1 MENWVS
7 INLPEGCPNICI
19 SFDRE
24 TAEKQVEKFGAK
36 PLYGFEGKKE
46 TWLPTEIFVTYGG
59 RLASDQKHPEVQTD
73 GEKHGCTKNTGT
85 ILSAEVYRHFG
96 LNLLEMKEKGLE
108 HDWGICRKEE
118 AKGCTGNMAGFGMEQ
133 SQQLIIDYDK
143 EYDWVLVRRIK
154 IENEEGKR
162 LAKEIK
168 RTLKTMPDIGIT
180 TNSPNDFFDLDFH
193 FSYYLPETKGRIEEA
208 VSELYVKLGKILDE
222 DREAAKPT
230 QEKPASDE
238 PDFVWKPDIK
248 CKGDAED
255 FGAMSQEKFEEM
267 IQHYLKSH
275 PRCKFAEGN
284 GSSSIEKD
292 SASGCEENQRHPHTI
307 LADLPTKIVP
317 ILVGTATD
325 ILEVS
330 TQSEYIKFAAML
342 LNEAARYNNIF
353 SHAKGYDESVSNAVK
368 ALQNREAKSSR
379 EAAV

>member
-1 MENWVS
+1 MISEERNTENFAFCIDFNRPLGEGPVIRGSLEPLSVMKYEISFMDVGKDIRDELYNEMENFKATLQGIACQWRY
-7 INLPEGCPNICI
+7 L
-19 SFDRE
+19 
-24 TAEKQVEKFGAK
+24 K
-36 PLYGFEGKKE
+36 L
-46 TWLPTEIFVTYGG
+46 
-59 RLASDQKHPEVQTD
+59 
-73 GEKHGCTKNTGT
+73 
-85 ILSAEVYRHFG
+85 
-96 LNLLEMKEKGLE
+96 KEKLE
-108 HDWGICRKEE
+108 VNQERIPEKELE
-118 AKGCTGNMAGFGMEQ
+118 AKYGKAYKRIIREMEE
-133 SQQLIIDYDK
+133 L
-143 EYDWVLVRRIK
+143 
-154 IENEEGKR
+154 ENQ
-162 LAKEIK
+162 
-168 RTLKTMPDIGIT
+168 M
-180 TNSPNDFFDLDFH
+180 
-193 FSYYLPETKGRIEEA
+193 
-208 VSELYVKLGKILDE
+208 
-222 DREAAKPT
+222 EAAKPP

-238 PDFVWKPDIK
+238 PDFVRKPDIK
-248 CKGDAED
+248 CKRDAED
-255 FGAMSQEKFEEM
+255 FCTMSQEKFEEM

-379 EAAV
+379 EAAI